1 MVAPDPCLS
10 ILVLTEDTGK
20 GAFSTVEGLTKKL
33 LVHLE
38 ERCQTHRISFEPA
51 NDDMR
56 SLLAST
62 NFANRRDPRR
72 RRLYQI
78 IAAQLR
84 LEDGF
89 VVHHVDA
96 DRTWEDRKRKPSTN
110 AAAVRTEIVD
120 HVRALYRLNGLDEAE
135 IDAILTRFFRLVPY
149 WEIEAWLYQ
158 NTERAL
164 SFCQHRPTC
173 RCPDLLESWRS
184 DRALLDEQPHPS
196 DLLCFG
202 KRHNDDLVQ
211 GFPTAEV
218 VAAGKSLA
226 AAVETMLACDTLL
239 HAIER
244 TYQPPVTEAPPA

>member
-1 MVAPDPCLS
+1 MVGADPCLS
-10 ILVLTEDTGK
+10 VLVLTEDNGK
-20 GAFSTVEGLTKKL
+20 DAFATVQGLTKKL
-33 LVHLE
+33 LVHLD
-38 ERCQTHRISFEPA
+38 ERCQTQRISFEPA
-51 NDDMR
+51 NEDMR
-56 SLLAST
+56 GLLAANQFT
-62 NFANRRDPRR
+62 NRRDSRR

-96 DRTWEDRKRKPSTN
+96 DRTWKNRERSPSPN
-110 AAAVRTEIVD
+110 AAAIQTDILD
-120 HVRALYRLNGLDEAE
+120 HVRALYRLNGLNDAE
-135 IDAILTRFFRLVPY
+135 IDANLSRFFRLVPY

-164 SFCQHRPTC
+164 GFCQRRPDC
-173 RCPDLLESWRS
+173 DCPALLAAWRR

-202 KRHNDDLVQ
+202 KRHNHDLLHA
-211 GFPTAEV
+211 FPTADV
-218 VAAGKSLA
+218 IAAGKSLA
-226 AAVETMLACDTLL
+226 AAIDPMLACDPLL

-244 TYQPPVTEAPPA
+244 TYHAPPTPAA